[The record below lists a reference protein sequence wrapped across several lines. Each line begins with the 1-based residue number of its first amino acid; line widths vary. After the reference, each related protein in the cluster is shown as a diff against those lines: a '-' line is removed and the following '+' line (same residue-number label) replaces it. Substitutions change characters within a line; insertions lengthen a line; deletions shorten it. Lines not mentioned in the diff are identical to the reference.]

1 MTRHDV
7 DFVYRGWRICPDF
20 NGAFTRRLYVRR
32 SADNETSRVA
42 RPAGALPSNTL
53 SGLSNDRSVSAHAQR
68 DNNRGKS
75 RCWQPRG
82 RDKGTNIMLT
92 GDMPCASESKGGH
105 QQSIPGI
112 LWHPSDAPPAHNTM
126 AE

>member
-1 MTRHDV
+1 MGVVSRLLRYPPV
-7 DFVYRGWRICPDF
+7 RIGLHF
-20 NGAFTRRLYVRR
+20 LFLG
-32 SADNETSRVA
+32 VA
-42 RPAGALPSNTL
+42 VGSPEAA
-53 SGLSNDRSVSAHAQR
+53 
-68 DNNRGKS
+68 
-75 RCWQPRG
+75 
-82 RDKGTNIMLT
+82 DKGTNIMLT